1 MPDLLKTKG
10 LLADNFVCD
19 RDDRAKP
26 VSEGD
31 EVARACTASERHH
44 MKNNRE
50 VAQSFA
56 MVMQF
61 GINMLVPI
69 LACTLF
75 GAWLG
80 EKLQISWLA
89 IPFFIIGA
97 LAGMRNVFVF
107 ARRIYQPKEHS
118 DRTNKIEGTERS
130 DVKKTQ

>member
-1 MPDLLKTKG
+1 MSS
-10 LLADNFVCD
+10 AVHC
-19 RDDRAKP
+19 
-26 VSEGD
+26 
-31 EVARACTASERHH
+31 EVERS

-50 VAQSFA
+50 VVQSFA
-56 MVMQF
+56 MVIQF

-89 IPFFIIGA
+89 IPFFVIGA
-97 LAGMRNVFVF
+97 LAGMRNVFIF
-107 ARRIYQPKEHS
+107 ARRIYQPKAHS
-118 DRTNKIEGTERS
+118 DKDGNIIEEKEKVSS

>member
-1 MPDLLKTKG
+1 
-10 LLADNFVCD
+10 
-19 RDDRAKP
+19 
-26 VSEGD
+26 
-31 EVARACTASERHH
+31 

-50 VAQSFA
+50 VFQSLT

-80 EKLQISWLA
+80 EKVNISWLA
-89 IPFFIIGA
+89 IPFFVIGA

-107 ARRIYQPKEHS
+107 ARRIYQPKERS
-118 DRTNKIEGTERS
+118 GKYGNNIEEKEEKERS

>member
-1 MPDLLKTKG
+1 MSS
-10 LLADNFVCD
+10 AVHC
-19 RDDRAKP
+19 
-26 VSEGD
+26 
-31 EVARACTASERHH
+31 EVERS

-50 VAQSFA
+50 VVQSFA
-56 MVMQF
+56 MVIQF

-89 IPFFIIGA
+89 IPFFVIGA
-97 LAGMRNVFVF
+97 LAGMRNVFIF
-107 ARRIYQPKEHS
+107 ARRIYQPKAHS
-118 DRTNKIEGTERS
+118 DKDYRNIEEKEKERS

>member
-1 MPDLLKTKG
+1 MH
-10 LLADNFVCD
+10 C
-19 RDDRAKP
+19 
-26 VSEGD
+26 
-31 EVARACTASERHH
+31 EVERS

-50 VAQSFA
+50 VVQSFA
-56 MVMQF
+56 MVIQF

-89 IPFFIIGA
+89 IPFFVIGA
-97 LAGMRNVFVF
+97 LAGMRNVFIF
-107 ARRIYQPKEHS
+107 ARRIYQPKAHS
-118 DRTNKIEGTERS
+118 DKDGNIIEEKEKVSS

>member
-1 MPDLLKTKG
+1 
-10 LLADNFVCD
+10 
-19 RDDRAKP
+19 
-26 VSEGD
+26 
-31 EVARACTASERHH
+31 

-50 VAQSFA
+50 VVQSFA
-56 MVMQF
+56 MIMQF

-80 EKLQISWLA
+80 EKLEVSWLA
-89 IPFFIIGA
+89 IPFFVVGA

-118 DRTNKIEGTERS
+118 DKDYRNIEEKEKERS

>member
-1 MPDLLKTKG
+1 
-10 LLADNFVCD
+10 
-19 RDDRAKP
+19 
-26 VSEGD
+26 
-31 EVARACTASERHH
+31 

-50 VAQSFA
+50 VVQSFA

-80 EKLQISWLA
+80 EKLNISWLA
-89 IPFFIIGA
+89 LPFFVIGA

-107 ARRIYQPKEHS
+107 ARRIYQPKEPS
-118 DRTNKIEGTERS
+118 DKKNSNIEEKEKERS

>member
-1 MPDLLKTKG
+1 
-10 LLADNFVCD
+10 
-19 RDDRAKP
+19 
-26 VSEGD
+26 
-31 EVARACTASERHH
+31 

-50 VAQSFA
+50 VFQSLT

-80 EKLQISWLA
+80 EKLDISWLA
-89 IPFFIIGA
+89 IPFFVIGA
-97 LAGMRNVFVF
+97 LAGMRNVFLF
-107 ARRIYQPKEHS
+107 AHRIYQPGNHSDKNRRNNIEEKEHA
-118 DRTNKIEGTERS
+118 

>member
-1 MPDLLKTKG
+1 
-10 LLADNFVCD
+10 
-19 RDDRAKP
+19 
-26 VSEGD
+26 
-31 EVARACTASERHH
+31 

-50 VAQSFA
+50 VFQSLT

-80 EKLQISWLA
+80 EKVHISWLA
-89 IPFFIIGA
+89 IPFFVIGA

-118 DRTNKIEGTERS
+118 GKDANNIEEKEKERS
-130 DVKKTQ
+130 NVKKTQ

>member
-1 MPDLLKTKG
+1 
-10 LLADNFVCD
+10 
-19 RDDRAKP
+19 
-26 VSEGD
+26 
-31 EVARACTASERHH
+31 

-50 VAQSFA
+50 VIQSFA

-80 EKLQISWLA
+80 EKTGILWLA
-89 IPFFIIGA
+89 IPFFVIGA

-118 DRTNKIEGTERS
+118 DKDQNNMEEKEKDRS

>member
-1 MPDLLKTKG
+1 
-10 LLADNFVCD
+10 
-19 RDDRAKP
+19 
-26 VSEGD
+26 
-31 EVARACTASERHH
+31 

-50 VAQSFA
+50 VVQSFA

-80 EKLQISWLA
+80 EKLNISWLA
-89 IPFFIIGA
+89 LPFFVIGA

-107 ARRIYQPKEHS
+107 ARRIYQPNEPSDKKNSNIEEKE
-118 DRTNKIEGTERS
+118 KERS